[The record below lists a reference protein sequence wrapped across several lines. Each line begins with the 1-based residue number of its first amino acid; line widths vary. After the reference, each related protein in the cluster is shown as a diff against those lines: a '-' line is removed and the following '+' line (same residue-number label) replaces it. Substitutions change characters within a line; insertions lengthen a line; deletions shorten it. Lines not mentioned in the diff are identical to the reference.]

1 MKYAYQA
8 VDGTGKVV
16 GGVIDT
22 ADENEAM
29 DALRHKG
36 LFVGELRPATGDA
49 LAGASAGGKKG
60 KRLGTGRRLKNM
72 AMFTRQLSV
81 LVSSGTPLVQA
92 LAALH
97 RSDEARKAARQARTE
112 LAESKITAGELAQV
126 DAWLAS
132 QP

>member
-29 DALRHKG
+29 DTLRHKG

-49 LAGASAGGKKG
+49 LAGASAGRQKG

-72 AMFTRQLSV
+72 AMFTRQLTV

-92 LAALH
+92 LTAL
-97 RSDEARKAARQARTE
+97 ERQTKDVVWRE
-112 LAESKITAGELAQV
+112 IMSGVRVKVE
-126 DAWLAS
+126 
-132 QP
+132 